1 MQLNRGCT
9 VPLSIK
15 NCFILSYSP
24 TQHSTLTVSLVAGTE
39 AQPRGNELLM
49 RSH

>member
-15 NCFILSYSP
+15 KCFILSYSP
-24 TQHSTLTVSLVAGTE
+24 TQRSTLTVSLVAGTE